1 MSEGASFRFQ
11 ANRPICL
18 RFAILYNGAAR
29 DNCRMDPALF
39 LKSLVIGLSIAAPV
53 GPIGLLCIQRTLAHG
68 RLIGFMSGLGAA
80 LADAFYGAIG
90 ALGVSAVIAT
100 MVAARVPLALGGAA
114 FLAWMG
120 VQLLRAPAATRAREA
135 ADATTPLKAVLSVF
149 LLTLANPMTILS
161 FIAVFASIA
170 NGHVSG
176 APAAATMVLG
186 VFLGSA
192 LWWLGLSSAVSM
204 VRHRLSARAMQGINR
219 FSGVVLVGFAAYQL
233 STLFMR

>member
-1 MSEGASFRFQ
+1 
-11 ANRPICL
+11 
-18 RFAILYNGAAR
+18 
-29 DNCRMDPALF
+29 MDSALF

-135 ADATTPLKAVLSVF
+135 ADATTPLKAMLSVF

-170 NGHVSG
+170 TGHVSG

-219 FSGVVLVGFAAYQL
+219 FSGVVLVGFAAHQL

>member
-1 MSEGASFRFQ
+1 
-11 ANRPICL
+11 
-18 RFAILYNGAAR
+18 
-29 DNCRMDPALF
+29 MDSALF

-100 MVAARVPLALGGAA
+100 MMAARVPLALGGAA

-120 VQLLRAPAATRAREA
+120 VQLLRAPAATKARDA
-135 ADATTPLKAVLSVF
+135 ADATTPLKAMLSVF

-170 NGHVSG
+170 TGHVSG

-192 LWWLGLSSAVSM
+192 LWWLGLSSAVSI
-204 VRHRLSARAMQGINR
+204 VRHRLSDRAMQGINR

>member
-1 MSEGASFRFQ
+1 
-11 ANRPICL
+11 
-18 RFAILYNGAAR
+18 
-29 DNCRMDPALF
+29 MDSALF

-80 LADAFYGAIG
+80 LADALYGAIG

-120 VQLLRAPAATRAREA
+120 VQLLRAPAATKAREA
-135 ADATTPLKAVLSVF
+135 ADATKPLKAMLSVF

-170 NGHVSG
+170 TGHVSG

-204 VRHRLSARAMQGINR
+204 VRHRLSDRAMQGINR

>member
-1 MSEGASFRFQ
+1 
-11 ANRPICL
+11 
-18 RFAILYNGAAR
+18 
-29 DNCRMDPALF
+29 MDSALF

-120 VQLLRAPAATRAREA
+120 VQLLRAPAATKAREA
-135 ADATTPLKAVLSVF
+135 ADATTPLKAMLSVF

-170 NGHVSG
+170 TGHVSG
-176 APAAATMVLG
+176 APAAATVVLG

-204 VRHRLSARAMQGINR
+204 VRHRLSDRAMQGINR

>member
-1 MSEGASFRFQ
+1 
-11 ANRPICL
+11 
-18 RFAILYNGAAR
+18 
-29 DNCRMDPALF
+29 MDSALF

-80 LADAFYGAIG
+80 LADALYGAIG
-90 ALGVSAVIAT
+90 ALGVSAVIST

-120 VQLLRAPAATRAREA
+120 VQLLRAPAATKAREA
-135 ADATTPLKAVLSVF
+135 ADATTPLKAMLSVF

-170 NGHVSG
+170 TGHVSG

-204 VRHRLSARAMQGINR
+204 VRHRLSPRAMQGINR
-219 FSGVVLVGFAAYQL
+219 LSGVVLVGFAAYQL

>member
-1 MSEGASFRFQ
+1 
-11 ANRPICL
+11 
-18 RFAILYNGAAR
+18 
-29 DNCRMDPALF
+29 MDSALF

-100 MVAARVPLALGGAA
+100 MMAARVPLALGGAA

-120 VQLLRAPAATRAREA
+120 VQLLRAPAATKARDA
-135 ADATTPLKAVLSVF
+135 ADATTPLKAMLSVF

-170 NGHVSG
+170 TGHVSG

-204 VRHRLSARAMQGINR
+204 VRHRLSDRAMQGINR